1 MSIFQHCKHSTFNR
15 FPHSADQNFIAES
28 LIPDAPELIENFLAG
43 ESDTT
48 CKRNAFV
55 ALMAISHQKALTYLS
70 NTFDSIPNVDELLQ
84 LVEIEFIRRDAVEN
98 SANSELQFFP

>member
-1 MSIFQHCKHSTFNR
+1 
-15 FPHSADQNFIAES
+15 
-28 LIPDAPELIENFLAG
+28 LIENFLAG

-48 CKRNAFV
+48 CKRNAFA
-55 ALMAISHQKALTYLS
+55 ALMTISHQKALTYLS

-98 SANSELQFFP
+98 SANSE